1 MDFENLNGEKEFWP
15 WRAYC
20 RSKLANVL
28 FALEFSNRFGD
39 TGITAVSVEPGFV
52 RSEIFREVR
61 SGWTWLPVLIR
72 LTLPLFYIFTK
83 SCKEGA
89 QTTLHCA
96 LDDDVPEFNG
106 QYFV

>member
-1 MDFENLNGEKEFWP
+1 MDFDNLNSEKDFLS

-52 RSEIFREVR
+52 RSEMFREVR
-61 SGWTWLPVLIR
+61 EGWTWKSILV
-72 LTLPLFYIFTK
+72 TLAIPIFYIFTK
-83 SCKEGA
+83 SSKEGA

-96 LDDDVPEFNG
+96 LDDDVPEYNG